1 MFLTFHF
8 KHSNGTKGFWDSTGC
23 RVNISSESYTI
34 CKCNHLTNF
43 AILMDSQ
50 GTISDHKSTYLTT
63 LSISLLS
70 LSILCLVFTIIS
82 HVIAKPLKN
91 RKGMI
96 TLNLSC
102 CMLVAQILL
111 PVGSAKPDNKIACG
125 VLAGLTEYFWLATF
139 MWMLWEGYY
148 VYKMLIKVFNPQSLP
163 FQWFFVTSYAIPA
176 IPIFISAAIKPDG
189 YLNIK
194 GDTCW
199 ITSEDGFRWSFMAP
213 VCLVI
218 LINTIIYSLT
228 LKSAKNAMISNT
240 SKASFTRLFKGS
252 ASLFAILGLTWIFG
266 ILIPVSNVF
275 SAIFIVFNASQGV
288 FIFFFHVVINQS
300 ARRDIMQRLT
310 TFKFLGTSQSSG
322 SGSSSGLRNK
332 GTSSDDSKRTSV
344 FKLSSYSSSTK

>member
-1 MFLTFHF
+1 
-8 KHSNGTKGFWDSTGC
+8 
-23 RVNISSESYTI
+23 
-34 CKCNHLTNF
+34 
-43 AILMDSQ
+43 
-50 GTISDHKSTYLTT
+50 
-63 LSISLLS
+63 
-70 LSILCLVFTIIS
+70 
-82 HVIAKPLKN
+82 
-91 RKGMI
+91 
-96 TLNLSC
+96 
-102 CMLVAQILL
+102 
-111 PVGSAKPDNKIACG
+111 
-125 VLAGLTEYFWLATF
+125 
-139 MWMLWEGYY
+139 
-148 VYKMLIKVFNPQSLP
+148 
-163 FQWFFVTSYAIPA
+163 
-176 IPIFISAAIKPDG
+176 
-189 YLNIK
+189 
-194 GDTCW
+194 
-199 ITSEDGFRWSFMAP
+199 MAP